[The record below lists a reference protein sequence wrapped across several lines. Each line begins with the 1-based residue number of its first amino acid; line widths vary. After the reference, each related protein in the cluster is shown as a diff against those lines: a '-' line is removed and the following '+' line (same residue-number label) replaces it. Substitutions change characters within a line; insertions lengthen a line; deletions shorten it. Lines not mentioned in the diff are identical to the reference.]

1 MALPEAERRA
11 PGAPAARRSSSDDQ
25 DLGVELLPTIRTLL
39 GDAGPACRRWALL
52 RAGFRGRTRRR
63 RSRPRSSGP
72 RRKGQRRMVS
82 LTVLFGM
89 FVALFAVIGAMR
101 GWAKELLVTSAL
113 VLGLFL
119 NAILDNY
126 ITPYRTAM
134 LLQPPLT
141 QFALR
146 GGVLLLMALFGYQTP
161 EHPRPA
167 AQAGARARGGDPA
180 RAGARRAQRI
190 PADRLAVLLPRSD
203 RLPDVADHRSGGRL
217 RPARLRSTS

>member
-1 MALPEAERRA
+1 
-11 PGAPAARRSSSDDQ
+11 
-25 DLGVELLPTIRTLL
+25 
-39 GDAGPACRRWALL
+39 
-52 RAGFRGRTRRR
+52 
-63 RSRPRSSGP
+63 
-72 RRKGQRRMVS
+72 MVS

-89 FVALFAVIGAMR
+89 FVTLFAIIGAMR

-146 GGVLLLMALFGYQTP
+146 GGVLLLLAIFGYQTP
-161 EHPRPA
+161 NIRALQPKLVRERVEEILLGLVLGALNGYLLVGSLFFYLDQTGYPTSLIIAPA
-167 AQAGARARGGDPA
+167 ADSAL
-180 RAGARRAQRI
+180 RAQI
-190 PADRLAVLLPRSD
+190 DGVMKWVAPSLLPI
-203 RLPDVADHRSGGRL
+203 PQIYFAVGVVFVFIIVVFV
-217 RPARLRSTS
+217 